1 MIKCSTLEEI
11 KSLMVI
17 KNCCANTQECSYCR
31 FADICE
37 WMPESPSNWILK
49 LEKGEDKE
57 LT

>member
-37 WMPESPSNWILK
+37 WMSKVYGKDWRGWLK
-49 LEKGEDKE
+49 
-57 LT
+57 

>member
-1 MIKCSTLEEI
+1 MIKCSTLEEF

-17 KNCCANTQECSYCR
+17 KNCCANTPKCSYCR

-49 LEKGEDKE
+49 LEKGEDE
-57 LT
+57 Q